1 MAGPLTVLT
10 TAHGGT
16 KLNKVGAEELLVLAP
31 ATPTVLPA
39 SASASWVVRLSPRA
53 FAVVW
58 TLLLGLHALSLTH
71 AALIVYVYHYLVVQ
85 QLESTMTYL
94 GADVNEL
101 YPAVVTCYT
110 VLCVAHA
117 VALLPPILFS
127 IHQRRLVLSAPP
139 AAWPLVAPWR
149 RSSRRI
155 VDAVRLSV
163 RSLASTISPSFSAEH
178 PLSWL
183 LRVVR
188 GGYTAMFSSTGLFG
202 VGYRHFDLVF
212 RLMEVVEI
220 ACQAYQAWK
229 LSHLVATVWI
239 NRLVAVIIALNCVS
253 TPLLHQLLP
262 RHAARRRILSLLLDA
277 VLDFVMITVVP
288 VAIFKPYLDAFDSAL
303 SDFPLILYYD
313 DTWFTRAVAENKQV
327 FFTSPTDLASK
338 VLPSFMLFICL
349 LTLRECFAEV
359 ATANSPPSRR
369 TSSTLEQLS
378 IRRLRSRRH
387 RQVHSLLDIIIV
399 AVGLL
404 VLAAHLHATSP
415 VEDAPVDG
423 CFLRIRP
430 WFVSTYNCAVLEIN
444 CALLGH
450 SGDFERMTT
459 TLQRL
464 DPSTLHALVISSCDA
479 LEMPPVLQAFRWLQ
493 MLKLYN
499 VTLRRWGPEA
509 ALTARTN
516 PTIQLVYMA
525 MTNFSSFPDGLLDL
539 DFPPTL
545 RDIEFAGT
553 NLTTLPHDVQH
564 RWTVMQFFV
573 LEHSPGI
580 TSVPTALLP
589 LKIPQLSLCSNGIT
603 EIPEEL
609 LRDQSFWT
617 LGLAGNPIRG
627 LPATI
632 GRLESMYRLRLGF
645 CDLERLPQWML
656 VPGDAAAGSA
666 TYQGYA
672 AVELGRTPFCERFEG
687 RDRGV
692 VAAWDAAASLGFKIS
707 CLTGPKGSVKSIYP
721 LEEEHRW
728 RAKILSSSFS

>member
-10 TAHGGT
+10 AAQAGN
-16 KLNKVGAEELLVLAP
+16 KLNKVGVEELLVP
-31 ATPTVLPA
+31 ATATAAALPTSASV

-58 TLLLGLHALSLTH
+58 TLLLGLHALSLIH

-85 QLESTMTYL
+85 QLESTMIYL

-117 VALLPPILFS
+117 VAL
-127 IHQRRLVLSAPP
+127 
-139 AAWPLVAPWR
+139 
-149 RSSRRI
+149 
-155 VDAVRLSV
+155 
-163 RSLASTISPSFSAEH
+163 
-178 PLSWL
+178 
-183 LRVVR
+183 
-188 GGYTAMFSSTGLFG
+188 YTAVFGSTGLFG
-202 VGYRHFDLVF
+202 IGYRHFDLVF
-212 RLMEVVEI
+212 RLMEAVEI

-239 NRLVAVIIALNCVS
+239 NRLVAVVIALNCVS

-359 ATANSPPSRR
+359 ATGDAPPSRR

-378 IRRLRSRRH
+378 IRRLRSRCH
-387 RQVHSLLDIIIV
+387 RQLHLLLDIAIV

-404 VLAAHLHATSP
+404 ALGAHLHATSP
-415 VEDAPVDG
+415 AQGAPVDG

-450 SGDFERMTT
+450 SGDVERMTT

-464 DPSTLHALVISSCDA
+464 DPTTLHALVISSCDA
-479 LEMPPVLQAFRWLQ
+479 LEMPPILQEFRWLQ
-493 MLKLYN
+493 MLKLFN

-509 ALTARTN
+509 ALTAKTN

-580 TSVPTALLP
+580 TSVPSALLP
-589 LKIPQLSLCSNGIT
+589 LQIPQLSLCSNGIT
-603 EIPEEL
+603 EIPDEL

-632 GRLESMYRLRLGF
+632 GRVESMYRLRLGF
-645 CDLERLPQWML
+645 SDLESLPQWML

-672 AVELGRTPFCERFEG
+672 AMS
-687 RDRGV
+687 
-692 VAAWDAAASLGFKIS
+692 A
-707 CLTGPKGSVKSIYP
+707 
-721 LEEEHRW
+721 
-728 RAKILSSSFS
+728 